1 MILKSLQ
8 YLQWG
13 IAGMVLFLP
22 FAAMLKVICEE
33 FDQLKPIAML
43 ISNDISGDNNE
54 ESKTSKWI
62 EKIKGWFKNNNTPD
76 TFKLQ

>member
-1 MILKSLQ
+1 
-8 YLQWG
+8 
-13 IAGMVLFLP
+13 
-22 FAAMLKVICEE
+22 
-33 FDQLKPIAML
+33 ML